1 MLRPTETALKQ
12 RARHLVESMTERA
25 RWIYAIPRD
34 EAVRVRPRLEAAGFV
49 CEEEDAGGK
58 VARYV
63 RGGSRAAFV
72 VYDSPELDVTFVE
85 ARGEE
90 TPETLGAVLE
100 DTAFYAQSTLL
111 GVACDIA
118 DPEAPKAL
126 RTLAHM
132 VVTWDEDW
140 SDLFLLHLASPDPL
154 IRHET
159 VTSLSIASMVAQEST
174 AAVAL
179 LREAESREK
188 YPKLKETLG
197 EAIRLLEA
205 SSGGPVT
212 LP

>member
-12 RARHLVESMTERA
+12 RARQLVEAMTERA

-34 EAVRVRPRLEAAGFV
+34 EAGKVRPRLEAAGFT
-49 CEEEDAGGK
+49 CEEEDAGGQ

-63 RGGSRAAFV
+63 KAGSRAAFV
-72 VYDSPELDVTFVE
+72 VFDSPVLDVTFVE
-85 ARGEE
+85 ARGED

-111 GVACDIA
+111 GVACDVG

-132 VVTWDEDW
+132 VVAWDEDW
-140 SDLFLLHLASPDPL
+140 SDLFLLQLASPDPL
-154 IRHET
+154 IRHEA
-159 VTSLSIASMVAQEST
+159 VTSTSIAAMVAQES
-174 AAVAL
+174 AAALVL
-179 LREAESREK
+179 LREAESHEK

-205 SSGGPVT
+205 ASGSPLT
-212 LP
+212 LA